1 MKDPTM
7 SRIMRHA
14 VLLILLTASGCGGSE
29 STVPFNDDS
38 QDADKYAA
46 SVKQIVADEVVA
58 AVRSAEPAD
67 QISTIVGLLEN
78 PDSRPSGSHE
88 SVDLEILAAAKKLNE
103 ECATANGKPKDLAES
118 LKNLKAISDK
128 LPGTVVDSKPE
139 SD

>member
-7 SRIMRHA
+7 SRLMRHA

-46 SVKQIVADEVVA
+46 SVKQIVADEVAA
-58 AVRSAEPAD
+58 AVRSDEPAD

-78 PDSRPSGSHE
+78 PDSRPSGPHE
-88 SVDLEILAAAKKLNE
+88 SIYLEILAAAQKLNE
-103 ECATANGKPKDLAES
+103 ECVKNSGKPKDLAES
-118 LKNLKAISDK
+118 LKTLKAISDK
-128 LPGTVVDSKPE
+128 LPGTVVESKPGR
-139 SD
+139 D